1 MVHRPRGAPDAA
13 APLGPGRIVLADSGA
28 RHERGPAHQPEDFM
42 LAFAVRRIA
51 ASVPILLIS
60 SFIVFVLASLSG
72 NPLSGLLTRNPP
84 PPPATIALEA
94 ERLRLDEPLLVRYWH
109 WLTGLLT
116 GDFGPSV
123 QSNLDIGSEVAQRFG
138 VTIRLILVAMLVALV
153 LAVVVGVVS
162 AVKQYSKT
170 DYGATF
176 LGFLFLAM
184 PAFWLAILLKQ
195 WGIDFNNAVDEQVV
209 YTIGDSSIP
218 PPEGFWATVGD
229 VSGHMIL
236 PTISLALI
244 SYAAWSRYQ
253 RSAML
258 EVMNSDYVRLA
269 RAKGLSRRRV
279 MVKHALRNALIPL
292 TTVTALDLASIISG
306 AIVTEQVFQWRG
318 MGDLLLN
325 AIRTDDVYVTMAW
338 LLVTAT
344 VVILFNLIAD
354 LLYAVLDP
362 RIRYA

>member
-1 MVHRPRGAPDAA
+1 
-13 APLGPGRIVLADSGA
+13 
-28 RHERGPAHQPEDFM
+28 M
-42 LAFAVRRIA
+42 LAFALRRIA
-51 ASVPILLIS
+51 VSVPILLIS
-60 SFIVFVLASLSG
+60 TFVVFMLASLSG
-72 NPLSGLLTRNPP
+72 NPLNDLLFRNPP
-84 PPPATIALEA
+84 PPPQVIALET
-94 ERLRLDEPLLVRYWH
+94 ERLRLDEPLLERYWT
-109 WLTGLLT
+109 WLTGIFT

-123 QSNLDIGSEVAQRFG
+123 NSNLDIGAEVAGRF
-138 VTIRLILVAMLVALV
+138 VITMRLIVVAMLVALV
-153 LAVVVGVVS
+153 LAVVIGVIS

-170 DYGATF
+170 DYTATF

-184 PAFWLAILLKQ
+184 PSFWLAILLKQ
-195 WGIDFNNAVDEQVV
+195 AGIDFNNAVDEQIV
-209 YTIGDSSIP
+209 YTIGDSSVN
-218 PPEGFWATVGD
+218 PPEDFWPYLGD
-229 VSGHMIL
+229 IVGHMIL

-253 RSAML
+253 RAAML

-292 TTVTALDLASIISG
+292 TTVTALDLAAIISG
-306 AIVTEQVFQWRG
+306 AVVTETVFQWRG
-318 MGDLLLN
+318 MGDLLLT
-325 AIRTDDVYVTMAW
+325 AIRANDTYVVMAW

-344 VVILFNLIAD
+344 VVIGFNLIAD

>member
-1 MVHRPRGAPDAA
+1 
-13 APLGPGRIVLADSGA
+13 
-28 RHERGPAHQPEDFM
+28 M

-51 ASVPILLIS
+51 VSLPILLIS
-60 SFIVFVLASLSG
+60 TFIVFMLASLSG
-72 NPLSGLLTRNPP
+72 NPLSPLLTRNPP
-84 PPPATIALEA
+84 PPPETIALEA
-94 ERLRLDEPLLVRYWH
+94 ERLRLDHPLLERYWM
-109 WLTGLLT
+109 WLTGLFR

-123 QSNLDIGSEVAQRFG
+123 QSNLNIGSEVAGRFM
-138 VTIRLILVAMLVALV
+138 VTIRLIAVAMILALV
-153 LAVVVGVVS
+153 LAVVIGVIS

-170 DYGATF
+170 DYTATF

-195 WGIDFNNAVDEQVV
+195 AGIDFNNAVDEQVV
-209 YTIGDSSIP
+209 YTIGDASVP
-218 PPEGFWATVGD
+218 LPEGFGAQVAD
-229 VSGHMIL
+229 IAGHMIL

-269 RAKGLSRRRV
+269 RAN
-279 MVKHALRNALIPL
+279 ALRNALIPL

-306 AIVTEQVFQWRG
+306 AVLTEAVFQWRG

-325 AIRTDDVYVTMAW
+325 AIHSDDVYVVMAW

-344 VVILFNLIAD
+344 VVIVFNLLAD

>member
-1 MVHRPRGAPDAA
+1 
-13 APLGPGRIVLADSGA
+13 
-28 RHERGPAHQPEDFM
+28 M

-51 ASVPILLIS
+51 VSLPILLIS
-60 SFIVFVLASLSG
+60 TFIVFMLSSLSG
-72 NPLSGLLTRNPP
+72 NPLSPLLTRNPP
-84 PPPATIALEA
+84 PPPETIALEA
-94 ERLRLDEPLLVRYWH
+94 ERLRLNHPLLERYWM
-109 WLTGLLT
+109 WLTGLLH

-123 QSNLDIGSEVAQRFG
+123 QSNLNIGSEVAARFM
-138 VTIRLILVAMLVALV
+138 VTIRLIAVAMVLALV
-153 LAVVVGVVS
+153 LAVVIGVIS

-170 DYGATF
+170 DYTATF

-195 WGIDFNNAVDEQVV
+195 AGIDFNNAVDKQVV
-209 YTIGDSSIP
+209 YTIGDASVP
-218 PPEGFWATVGD
+218 LPKGFGAQVAD
-229 VSGHMIL
+229 IAGHMIL

-279 MVKHALRNALIPL
+279 MIKHALRNALIPL

-306 AIVTEQVFQWRG
+306 AVLTEAVFQWRG

-325 AIRTDDVYVTMAW
+325 AIHSDDVYVVMAW

-344 VVILFNLIAD
+344 VVIVFNLLAD

>member
-1 MVHRPRGAPDAA
+1 
-13 APLGPGRIVLADSGA
+13 
-28 RHERGPAHQPEDFM
+28 M

-51 ASVPILLIS
+51 VSLPILLIS
-60 SFIVFVLASLSG
+60 TFIVFMLASLSG
-72 NPLSGLLTRNPP
+72 NPLSPLLTRNPP
-84 PPPATIALEA
+84 PPPETIAIEA
-94 ERLRLDEPLLVRYWH
+94 ERLRLDHPLLERYWM
-109 WLTGLLT
+109 WLTGLFR

-123 QSNLDIGSEVAQRFG
+123 QSNLNIGAEVAGRFM
-138 VTIRLILVAMLVALV
+138 VTIRLIAVAMILALV
-153 LAVVVGVVS
+153 LAVVIGVIS

-170 DYGATF
+170 DYAATF

-195 WGIDFNNAVDEQVV
+195 AGIDFNNAVDEQVV
-209 YTIGDSSIP
+209 YTIGDASVP
-218 PPEGFWATVGD
+218 LPEGFGAQVAD
-229 VSGHMIL
+229 IAGHMVL

-306 AIVTEQVFQWRG
+306 AVLTEAVFQWRG

-325 AIRTDDVYVTMAW
+325 AIHSDDVYVVMAW

-344 VVILFNLIAD
+344 VVIVFNLLAD

>member
-1 MVHRPRGAPDAA
+1 
-13 APLGPGRIVLADSGA
+13 
-28 RHERGPAHQPEDFM
+28 M

-51 ASVPILLIS
+51 VSLPILLIS
-60 SFIVFVLASLSG
+60 TFIVFMLSSLAG
-72 NPLSGLLTRNPP
+72 NPLSPLLTRNPP
-84 PPPATIALEA
+84 PPAETIALEA
-94 ERLRLDEPLLVRYWH
+94 ERLRLDHPILERYWM
-109 WLTGLLT
+109 WLTGLFR
-116 GDFGPSV
+116 GDFGPAV
-123 QSNLDIGSEVAQRFG
+123 QSNLDIGAEVGARFMI
-138 VTIRLILVAMLVALV
+138 TMRLIAVAMILALV
-153 LAVVVGVVS
+153 LAVVIGVVS

-170 DYGATF
+170 DYTATF

-195 WGIDFNNAVDEQVV
+195 AGIDFNNAVDEQVV
-209 YTIGDSSIP
+209 YTIGEASVP
-218 PPEGFWATVGD
+218 LPEGFGAQVAD
-229 VSGHMIL
+229 IAGHMIL

-253 RSAML
+253 RASML

-306 AIVTEQVFQWRG
+306 AVVTETVFQWRG

-325 AIRTDDVYVTMAW
+325 AIRSDDVYVVMAW
-338 LLVTAT
+338 LLITAT
-344 VVILFNLIAD
+344 VVIVFNLLAD

>member
-1 MVHRPRGAPDAA
+1 
-13 APLGPGRIVLADSGA
+13 
-28 RHERGPAHQPEDFM
+28 M

-51 ASVPILLIS
+51 VSIPILLIS
-60 SFIVFVLASLSG
+60 SFIVFMLASLSG
-72 NPLSGLLTRNPP
+72 NPLTGLLTRNPP
-84 PPPATIALEA
+84 PPPEVIALEA
-94 ERLRLDEPLLVRYWH
+94 ERLRLDEPLLERYWM
-109 WLTGLLT
+109 WLTGLFR

-123 QSNLDIGSEVAQRFG
+123 QSNLDIGAELGDRFV
-138 VTIRLILVAMLVALV
+138 VTLRLIAVAMLVALV
-153 LAVVVGVVS
+153 LAVVIGVVS
-162 AVKQYSKT
+162 ALRQYSKT
-170 DYGATF
+170 DYVATF

-184 PAFWLAILLKQ
+184 PSFWIAILLKQ
-195 WGIDFNNAVDEQVV
+195 WGIDFNNAVDEQVI
-209 YTIGDSSIP
+209 YTIGATSV
-218 PPEGFWATVGD
+218 PPEEEFWAHVAD
-229 VSGHMIL
+229 VAGHMVL

-253 RSAML
+253 RASML

-292 TTVTALDLASIISG
+292 TTVTALDLAAIISG
-306 AIVTEQVFQWRG
+306 AVITETVFQWRG

-325 AIRTDDVYVTMAW
+325 AIRTDDVYVVMAW

>member
-1 MVHRPRGAPDAA
+1 
-13 APLGPGRIVLADSGA
+13 
-28 RHERGPAHQPEDFM
+28 M

-51 ASVPILLIS
+51 VSLPILLIS
-60 SFIVFVLASLSG
+60 TFIVFMLSSLSG
-72 NPLSGLLTRNPP
+72 NPLSPLLTRNPP
-84 PPPATIALEA
+84 PPPETIALEA
-94 ERLRLDEPLLVRYWH
+94 ERLRLNHPLLERYWM
-109 WLTGLLT
+109 WLTGLLH

-123 QSNLDIGSEVAQRFG
+123 QSNLNIGSEVAARFM
-138 VTIRLILVAMLVALV
+138 VTIRLIAVAMVLALV
-153 LAVVVGVVS
+153 LAVVIGVIS

-170 DYGATF
+170 DYTATF

-195 WGIDFNNAVDEQVV
+195 AGIDFNNAVDKQVV
-209 YTIGDSSIP
+209 YTIGDASVP
-218 PPEGFWATVGD
+218 LPKGFGAQVAD
-229 VSGHMIL
+229 IAGHMIL

-279 MVKHALRNALIPL
+279 MIKHALRNALIPL

-306 AIVTEQVFQWRG
+306 AVLTEAVFQWRG

-325 AIRTDDVYVTMAW
+325 AIHSDDVYVVMAW

-344 VVILFNLIAD
+344 VVIVFNLLAD
-354 LLYAVLDP
+354 LLYARLDP
-362 RIRYA
+362 RVATA

>member
-1 MVHRPRGAPDAA
+1 
-13 APLGPGRIVLADSGA
+13 
-28 RHERGPAHQPEDFM
+28 M

-51 ASVPILLIS
+51 VSLPILLIS
-60 SFIVFVLASLSG
+60 SFIVFMLASLSG
-72 NPLSGLLTRNPP
+72 DPLSPLLNRNPP
-84 PPPATIALEA
+84 PPAATIALEA
-94 ERLRLDEPLLVRYWH
+94 ERLRLDHPILERYWL
-109 WLTGLLT
+109 WLTGLFR

-123 QSNLDIGSEVAQRFG
+123 QSNLDIGAEVAARFM
-138 VTIRLILVAMLVALV
+138 VTMRLIAVAMILALV
-153 LAVVVGVVS
+153 LAVVIGVIS

-170 DYGATF
+170 DYVATF

-195 WGIDFNNAVDEQVV
+195 AGIDFNNAVDEQLI
-209 YTIGDSSIP
+209 YTIGDSSVP
-218 PPEGFWATVGD
+218 APEGFGARLAD
-229 VSGHMIL
+229 IAGHMIL

-253 RSAML
+253 RASML

-279 MVKHALRNALIPL
+279 MIKHALRNALIPL

-306 AIVTEQVFQWRG
+306 AVVTETVFQWRG
-318 MGDLLLN
+318 MGDLLLG
-325 AIRTDDVYVTMAW
+325 AIRGDDVYVVMAW

-344 VVILFNLIAD
+344 VVIVFNLLAD

>member
-1 MVHRPRGAPDAA
+1 
-13 APLGPGRIVLADSGA
+13 
-28 RHERGPAHQPEDFM
+28 M

-51 ASVPILLIS
+51 VSLPILLIS
-60 SFIVFVLASLSG
+60 TFIVFMLASLSG
-72 NPLSGLLTRNPP
+72 NPLSPLLTRNPP
-84 PPPATIALEA
+84 PPPETIALEA
-94 ERLRLDEPLLVRYWH
+94 ERLRLDHPLLERYWM
-109 WLTGLLT
+109 WLTGLFQ

-123 QSNLDIGSEVAQRFG
+123 QSNLNIGAEVAGRFM
-138 VTIRLILVAMLVALV
+138 VTIRLIAVAMILALV
-153 LAVVVGVVS
+153 LAVVIGVIS

-170 DYGATF
+170 DYTATF

-195 WGIDFNNAVDEQVV
+195 AGIDFNNAVDKQVV
-209 YTIGDSSIP
+209 YTIGDASVP
-218 PPEGFWATVGD
+218 LPKGFGAQVAD
-229 VSGHMIL
+229 IAGHMIL

-306 AIVTEQVFQWRG
+306 AVVTETVFQWRG

-325 AIRTDDVYVTMAW
+325 AIHSDDVYVVMAW

-344 VVILFNLIAD
+344 VVIVFNLLAD

>member
-1 MVHRPRGAPDAA
+1 
-13 APLGPGRIVLADSGA
+13 
-28 RHERGPAHQPEDFM
+28 M

-51 ASVPILLIS
+51 VSLPILLIS
-60 SFIVFVLASLSG
+60 TFIVFMLASLSG
-72 NPLSGLLTRNPP
+72 NPLSPLLTRNPP
-84 PPPATIALEA
+84 PPPETIALEA
-94 ERLRLDEPLLVRYWH
+94 QRLRLDHPLLERYWM
-109 WLTGLLT
+109 WLTGLFR

-123 QSNLDIGSEVAQRFG
+123 QSNLDIGSEVGARFM
-138 VTIRLILVAMLVALV
+138 VTIRLIAVAMILALV
-153 LAVVVGVVS
+153 LAVVIGVIS

-170 DYGATF
+170 DYTATF

-195 WGIDFNNAVDEQVV
+195 AGIDFNNAVDKQVV
-209 YTIGDSSIP
+209 YTIGDASVPLPKTFGAQVADI
-218 PPEGFWATVGD
+218 A
-229 VSGHMIL
+229 GHMIL

-279 MVKHALRNALIPL
+279 MIKHALRNALIPL

-306 AIVTEQVFQWRG
+306 AVLTEAVFQWRG

-325 AIRTDDVYVTMAW
+325 AIHSDDVYVVMAW

-344 VVILFNLIAD
+344 VVIVFNLLAD

>member
-1 MVHRPRGAPDAA
+1 
-13 APLGPGRIVLADSGA
+13 
-28 RHERGPAHQPEDFM
+28 M

-51 ASVPILLIS
+51 VSLPILLIS
-60 SFIVFVLASLSG
+60 TFIVFMLASLSG
-72 NPLSGLLTRNPP
+72 NPLSPLLTRNPP
-84 PPPATIALEA
+84 PPPETIALEA
-94 ERLRLDEPLLVRYWH
+94 ERLRLDHPLLERYWM
-109 WLTGLLT
+109 WLTGLFR

-123 QSNLDIGSEVAQRFG
+123 QSNLNIGAEVAGRFM
-138 VTIRLILVAMLVALV
+138 VTIRLIAVAMILALV
-153 LAVVVGVVS
+153 LAVVIGVIS

-170 DYGATF
+170 DYTATF

-195 WGIDFNNAVDEQVV
+195 AGIDFNNAVDEQVV
-209 YTIGDSSIP
+209 YTIGDASVP
-218 PPEGFWATVGD
+218 LPEGFGAQVAD
-229 VSGHMIL
+229 IAGHMVL

-306 AIVTEQVFQWRG
+306 AVLTEAVFQWRG

-325 AIRTDDVYVTMAW
+325 AIHSDDVYVVMAW

-344 VVILFNLIAD
+344 VVIAFNLLAD

>member
-1 MVHRPRGAPDAA
+1 
-13 APLGPGRIVLADSGA
+13 
-28 RHERGPAHQPEDFM
+28 M
-42 LAFAVRRIA
+42 LAFTLRRIA

-72 NPLSGLLTRNPP
+72 NPLNDLLFRNPP
-84 PPPATIALEA
+84 PPPEVIALET
-94 ERLRLDEPLLVRYWH
+94 ERLRLDEPLLVRYWM
-109 WLTGLLT
+109 WLTGLFT

-123 QSNLDIGSEVAQRFG
+123 QSNLDIGAEVAGRF
-138 VTIRLILVAMLVALV
+138 VITMRLIAVAMLLALV
-153 LAVVVGVVS
+153 LAVVIGVIS

-170 DYGATF
+170 DYSATF

-184 PAFWLAILLKQ
+184 PSFWLAILLKQ
-195 WGIDFNNAVDEQVV
+195 AGIDFNNAVDEQII
-209 YTIGDSSIP
+209 YTIGHSSVNP
-218 PPEGFWATVGD
+218 PDDLGGRLAD
-229 VSGHMIL
+229 IAGHMIL
-236 PTISLALI
+236 PTVSLALI
-244 SYAAWSRYQ
+244 SYAAWTRYQ
-253 RSAML
+253 RAAML

-269 RAKGLSRRRV
+269 RAKGLSRSRV

-292 TTVTALDLASIISG
+292 TTVTALDLAAIISG
-306 AIVTEQVFQWRG
+306 AVVTETVFQWRG

-325 AIRTDDVYVTMAW
+325 AIRTNDTYVLMAW

-344 VVILFNLIAD
+344 VVIVFNLIAD

>member
-1 MVHRPRGAPDAA
+1 
-13 APLGPGRIVLADSGA
+13 
-28 RHERGPAHQPEDFM
+28 M

-51 ASVPILLIS
+51 VSLPILLIS
-60 SFIVFVLASLSG
+60 TFIVFMLASLSG
-72 NPLSGLLTRNPP
+72 NPLSPLLTRNPP
-84 PPPATIALEA
+84 PPPESIALEA
-94 ERLRLDEPLLVRYWH
+94 QRLRLDHPILERYWI
-109 WLTGLLT
+109 WLTGLFR

-123 QSNLDIGSEVAQRFG
+123 QSNLDVGAEVAGRFM
-138 VTIRLILVAMLVALV
+138 VTMRLIAVAMILALV
-153 LAVVVGVVS
+153 LAVIVGVIS

-170 DYGATF
+170 DYTATF

-195 WGIDFNNAVDEQVV
+195 WGIDFNNAVDEQVI
-209 YTIGDSSIP
+209 YTIGATSVP
-218 PPEGFWATVGD
+218 PPEGFWPQVAD
-229 VSGHMIL
+229 VAGHMVL

-253 RSAML
+253 RASML

-306 AIVTEQVFQWRG
+306 AVVTETVFQWRG

-338 LLVTAT
+338 LLVTAS
-344 VVILFNLIAD
+344 VVILFNLLAD

>member
-1 MVHRPRGAPDAA
+1 
-13 APLGPGRIVLADSGA
+13 
-28 RHERGPAHQPEDFM
+28 M

-51 ASVPILLIS
+51 VSLPILLIS
-60 SFIVFVLASLSG
+60 SFIVFMLASLSG
-72 NPLSGLLTRNPP
+72 NPLSPLLNRNPP
-84 PPPATIALEA
+84 PPPETIALEA
-94 ERLRLDEPLLVRYWH
+94 ERLRLDHPILERYWL
-109 WLTGLLT
+109 WLTGLFR

-123 QSNLDIGSEVAQRFG
+123 QSNLDIGAEVAG
-138 VTIRLILVAMLVALV
+138 RLVITLRLVALAMLVALV

-162 AVKQYSKT
+162 AVKQYSKL
-170 DYGATF
+170 DYSATF

-195 WGIDFNNAVDEQVV
+195 WGVEFNNAVDEQVI
-209 YTIGDSSIP
+209 YTIGATSVP
-218 PPEGFWATVGD
+218 PPEGFWPQVAD
-229 VSGHMIL
+229 VAGHMVL

-253 RSAML
+253 RASML

-292 TTVTALDLASIISG
+292 VTVTALDLAAIING
-306 AIVTEQVFQWRG
+306 AVLTEAVFQWRG

-325 AIRTDDVYVTMAW
+325 AIHTDDVYLTMAW
-338 LLVTAT
+338 LLVSAAI
-344 VVILFNLIAD
+344 VILFNLFAD

>member
-1 MVHRPRGAPDAA
+1 
-13 APLGPGRIVLADSGA
+13 
-28 RHERGPAHQPEDFM
+28 M

-51 ASVPILLIS
+51 VSIPILLIS
-60 SFIVFVLASLSG
+60 SFVVFILASLSG
-72 NPLSGLLTRNPP
+72 NPLNELLFRNPP
-84 PPPATIALEA
+84 PPPQVIALET
-94 ERLRLDEPLLVRYWH
+94 ERLRLDEPLLERYWL
-109 WLTGLLT
+109 WLTGLFT

-123 QSNLDIGSEVAQRFG
+123 QSNLDIGAEVAGRF
-138 VTIRLILVAMLVALV
+138 VITMRLILVAMLVALL
-153 LAVVVGVVS
+153 LAVVIGVIS

-170 DYGATF
+170 DYTATF

-184 PAFWLAILLKQ
+184 PSFWLAILLKQ
-195 WGIDFNNAVDEQVV
+195 AGIDFNNAVDEQVI
-209 YTIGDSSIP
+209 YTIGASSIP
-218 PPEGFWATVGD
+218 APEGTWDQFVDTA
-229 VSGHMIL
+229 GHMVL

-253 RSAML
+253 RASML

-269 RAKGLSRRRV
+269 RAKGLSRRQV
-279 MVKHALRNALIPL
+279 MVRHGLRTALIPL
-292 TTVTALDLASIISG
+292 TTVTALDLAAIISG
-306 AIVTEQVFQWRG
+306 AVVTETVFQWRG

-325 AIRTDDVYVTMAW
+325 AIRTNDTYVVMAW

>member
-1 MVHRPRGAPDAA
+1 
-13 APLGPGRIVLADSGA
+13 
-28 RHERGPAHQPEDFM
+28 M

-51 ASVPILLIS
+51 VSLPILLIS
-60 SFIVFVLASLSG
+60 TFIVFMLSSLSG
-72 NPLSGLLTRNPP
+72 NPLSPLLTRNPP
-84 PPPATIALEA
+84 PPPETIALEA
-94 ERLRLDEPLLVRYWH
+94 ERLRLNHPLLERYWM
-109 WLTGLLT
+109 WLTGLLH

-123 QSNLDIGSEVAQRFG
+123 QSNLNIGSEVAARFM
-138 VTIRLILVAMLVALV
+138 VTIRLIAVAMVLALV
-153 LAVVVGVVS
+153 LAVVIGVIS

-170 DYGATF
+170 DYTATF

-195 WGIDFNNAVDEQVV
+195 AGIDFNNAVDKQVV
-209 YTIGDSSIP
+209 YTIGDASVP
-218 PPEGFWATVGD
+218 LPKGFGAQVAD
-229 VSGHMIL
+229 IAGHMIL

-279 MVKHALRNALIPL
+279 MIKHALRNALIPL

-306 AIVTEQVFQWRG
+306 AVLTEAVFQWRG

-325 AIRTDDVYVTMAW
+325 AIHSDDVYVGMAW

-344 VVILFNLIAD
+344 VVIVFNLLAD

>member
-1 MVHRPRGAPDAA
+1 
-13 APLGPGRIVLADSGA
+13 
-28 RHERGPAHQPEDFM
+28 M
-42 LAFAVRRIA
+42 LAFALRRIA
-51 ASVPILLIS
+51 VSIPILLVS
-60 SFIVFVLASLSG
+60 TFIVFMLASLSG
-72 NPLSGLLTRNPP
+72 NPLSPLLTRNPP
-84 PPPATIALEA
+84 PPPESIALEA
-94 ERLRLDEPLLVRYWH
+94 QRLRLDLPILERYWM
-109 WLTGLLT
+109 WVTGLFR

-123 QSNLDIGSEVAQRFG
+123 QSNLDVGAEVATRFMI
-138 VTIRLILVAMLVALV
+138 TMRLIAVAMILALV
-153 LAVVVGVVS
+153 LAVVVGVIS

-170 DYGATF
+170 DYTATF

-195 WGIDFNNAVDEQVV
+195 AGIDFNNAVDEQVI
-209 YTIGDSSIP
+209 YTIGDASVP
-218 PPEGFWATVGD
+218 LPQGFGAQVAD
-229 VSGHMIL
+229 IAGHMVL

-258 EVMNSDYVRLA
+258 EVLNSDYVRLA

-306 AIVTEQVFQWRG
+306 AVLTETVFQWRG

-325 AIRTDDVYVTMAW
+325 AIRTDDVYVVMAW

-344 VVILFNLIAD
+344 VVIAFNLLAD

>member
-1 MVHRPRGAPDAA
+1 
-13 APLGPGRIVLADSGA
+13 
-28 RHERGPAHQPEDFM
+28 M

-51 ASVPILLIS
+51 VSLPILLIS
-60 SFIVFVLASLSG
+60 TFIVFMLASLSG
-72 NPLSGLLTRNPP
+72 NPLSPLLTRNPP
-84 PPPATIALEA
+84 PPPETIALEA
-94 ERLRLDEPLLVRYWH
+94 ERLRLDHPLLERYWM
-109 WLTGLLT
+109 WLTGLFR

-123 QSNLDIGSEVAQRFG
+123 QSNLNIGAEVAGRFM
-138 VTIRLILVAMLVALV
+138 VTIRLIAVAMILALV
-153 LAVVVGVVS
+153 LAVVIGVIS

-170 DYGATF
+170 DYTATF

-195 WGIDFNNAVDEQVV
+195 AGIDFNNAVDEQVV
-209 YTIGDSSIP
+209 YTIGDASVP
-218 PPEGFWATVGD
+218 LPEGFGAQVAD
-229 VSGHMIL
+229 IAGHMIL

-306 AIVTEQVFQWRG
+306 AVLTEAVFQWRG
-318 MGDLLLN
+318 MGDLLLS
-325 AIRTDDVYVTMAW
+325 AIHSDDVYVVMAW

-344 VVILFNLIAD
+344 VVIVFNLLAD

>member
-1 MVHRPRGAPDAA
+1 
-13 APLGPGRIVLADSGA
+13 
-28 RHERGPAHQPEDFM
+28 M

-51 ASVPILLIS
+51 VSIPILLVS
-60 SFIVFVLASLSG
+60 TFIVFMLASLSG
-72 NPLSGLLTRNPP
+72 NPLSPLQTRNPP
-84 PPPATIALEA
+84 PPPETIALEA
-94 ERLRLDEPLLVRYWH
+94 HRLRLDLPVLERYWV
-109 WLTGLLT
+109 WLTGLFR

-123 QSNLDIGSEVAQRFG
+123 QSNLDIGAEVATRFM
-138 VTIRLILVAMLVALV
+138 VTMRLIAVAMILALV
-153 LAVVVGVVS
+153 LAVVVGVIS
-162 AVKQYSKT
+162 AVRQYSKT
-170 DYGATF
+170 DYTATF

-195 WGIDFNNAVDEQVV
+195 AGIDFNNAVDEQVI
-209 YTIGDSSIP
+209 YTIGDASVP
-218 PPEGFWATVGD
+218 LPKGFGAQVAD
-229 VSGHMIL
+229 IAGHMVL

-258 EVMNSDYVRLA
+258 EVLGSDYVRLA

-306 AIVTEQVFQWRG
+306 AVLTETVFQWRG

-325 AIRTDDVYVTMAW
+325 AIHGDDVYVTMAW
-338 LLVTAT
+338 LLVTAS
-344 VVILFNLIAD
+344 VVILFNLLAD

>member
-1 MVHRPRGAPDAA
+1 
-13 APLGPGRIVLADSGA
+13 
-28 RHERGPAHQPEDFM
+28 M

-51 ASVPILLIS
+51 VSLPILLIS
-60 SFIVFVLASLSG
+60 TFIVFMLASLSG
-72 NPLSGLLTRNPP
+72 NPLSPLLTRNPP
-84 PPPATIALEA
+84 PPPETIALEA
-94 ERLRLDEPLLVRYWH
+94 ERLRLDHPLLERYWM
-109 WLTGLLT
+109 WLTGLFR

-123 QSNLDIGSEVAQRFG
+123 QSNLNIGAEVAGRFM
-138 VTIRLILVAMLVALV
+138 VTIRLIAVAMILALV
-153 LAVVVGVVS
+153 LAVVIGVIS

-170 DYGATF
+170 DYTATF

-195 WGIDFNNAVDEQVV
+195 AGIDFNNAVDEQVV
-209 YTIGDSSIP
+209 YTIGDASVP
-218 PPEGFWATVGD
+218 LPEGFGAQVAD
-229 VSGHMIL
+229 IAGHMVL

-306 AIVTEQVFQWRG
+306 AVLTEAVFQWRG
-318 MGDLLLN
+318 MGDLLLS
-325 AIRTDDVYVTMAW
+325 AIHSDDVYVVMAW

-344 VVILFNLIAD
+344 VVIVFNLLAD

>member
-1 MVHRPRGAPDAA
+1 
-13 APLGPGRIVLADSGA
+13 
-28 RHERGPAHQPEDFM
+28 M

-51 ASVPILLIS
+51 VSIPILLVS
-60 SFIVFVLASLSG
+60 TFIVFMLASLSG
-72 NPLSGLLTRNPP
+72 NPLSPLQTRNPP
-84 PPPATIALEA
+84 PPPETIALEA
-94 ERLRLDEPLLVRYWH
+94 HRLRLDLPVLERYWV
-109 WLTGLLT
+109 WLTGLFR

-123 QSNLDIGSEVAQRFG
+123 QSNLDIGAEVATRFM
-138 VTIRLILVAMLVALV
+138 VTMRLIAVAMILALV
-153 LAVVVGVVS
+153 LAVVVGVIS
-162 AVKQYSKT
+162 AVRQYSKT
-170 DYGATF
+170 DYTATF

-195 WGIDFNNAVDEQVV
+195 AGIDFNNAVDEQVI
-209 YTIGDSSIP
+209 YTIGDASVP
-218 PPEGFWATVGD
+218 LPKGFGAQVAD
-229 VSGHMIL
+229 IAGHMVL

-258 EVMNSDYVRLA
+258 EVLGSDYVRLA

-306 AIVTEQVFQWRG
+306 AVLTETVFQWRG
-318 MGDLLLN
+318 MGDLLLG
-325 AIRTDDVYVTMAW
+325 AIRGDDVYLVMAW